1 MPAKW
6 FVIKVENGREE
17 TIRDALLARVKANR
31 LQNLIH
37 RIIVAIEK
45 VSEIRGGR
53 KRVMERK
60 MYPGYV
66 MVEMEVDE
74 DGEIPEEAWFLIR
87 ETPGVQGFV
96 GMSYDRRR
104 PMHRKAVPMEEHE
117 VQKIIRTMEEEEEM
131 PKINIKFSLG
141 DTVRIKEGPFENL
154 DGYVEEINE
163 QKGIV
168 KVIVNIFGRATP
180 VELEYWQVEA
190 L

>member
-1 MPAKW
+1 MPVKW

-17 TIRDALLARVKANR
+17 AIRDALRARVKAAR
-31 LQNLIH
+31 LEKMIP
-37 RIIVAIEK
+37 RIMVAIEK

-66 MVEMEVDE
+66 MVEIDVEE
-74 DGEIPEEAWFLIR
+74 NGEIPEDVWFLIK

-96 GMSYDRRR
+96 GMPFDRRR
-104 PMHRKAVPMEEHE
+104 PMHRRPVPMQEHE
-117 VQKIIRTMEEEEEM
+117 VQKVVQTMEEKEEA
-131 PKINIKFSLG
+131 PKVDIQFSLG
-141 DTVRIKEGPFENL
+141 DTVRIKEGPFENF

-163 QKGIV
+163 QKGVV